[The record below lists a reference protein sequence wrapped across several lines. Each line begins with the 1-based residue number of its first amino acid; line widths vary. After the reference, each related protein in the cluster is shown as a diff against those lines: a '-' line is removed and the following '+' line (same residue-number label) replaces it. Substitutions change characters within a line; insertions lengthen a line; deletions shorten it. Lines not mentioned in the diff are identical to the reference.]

1 MVTKNRT
8 LGKELT
14 TTNSDIYTVPP
25 RYTAMVSS
33 IIVSN
38 ASSSSVTFSLD
49 WYDAATTTY
58 YTIAEAVVLK
68 PNSMLQITDGF
79 FLQAGDAFR
88 GLASVG
94 SVVTVS
100 FSLEENYS
108 VVV

>member
-1 MVTKNRT
+1 MPTKQRT
-8 LGKELT
+8 VAKELA
-14 TTNSDIYTVPP
+14 TTNSTLYTVPT
-25 RYTAMVSS
+25 RYTTSVAS

-38 ASSSSVTFSLD
+38 ASSSSVSFSLD
-49 WYDAATTTY
+49 WYDATTAIY

-88 GLASVG
+88 GLASVD